1 MELRNS
7 DAWCEYDMFECVGHG
22 EGEVVY
28 VVDVENVENVEEIV
42 DVGVAKTL
50 RRSREARGSKI
61 ATRSGEVVRGEK
73 SNTRG

>member
-1 MELRNS
+1 MELRNA

-28 VVDVENVENVEEIV
+28 VVDVEDVEEIV
-42 DVGVAKTL
+42 DVGVVKTS

-61 ATRSGEVVRGEK
+61 ATRPGEVVG
-73 SNTRG
+73 

>member
-1 MELRNS
+1 LELRNS

-28 VVDVENVENVEEIV
+28 VVDVEDVEDVEEVV
-42 DVGVAKTL
+42 DVGVVKTS

-61 ATRSGEVVRGEK
+61 ATRPGEVVGGEK
-73 SNTRG
+73 SNSR